1 MELSKFISFECP
13 EEGDFAIVFFAGIAH
28 SYIAKHFRGKKILG
42 AGFVKVKNTEK
53 GTEVSAY
60 GKSEGLG
67 ITSRPEDNRLV
78 NLALGNV

>member
-13 EEGDFAIVFFAGIAH
+13 EEGDFAIVFFAGIPH
-28 SYIAKHFRGKKILG
+28 TYIAQQFRGKLILG
-42 AGFVKVKNTEK
+42 AGFVRVKNTEK
-53 GTEVSAY
+53 GIELSAY

-67 ITSRPEDNRLV
+67 ISSRPEDNRLV